1 MENVR
6 ESHATHESNFTG
18 IFGFS
23 VHTIPDSWRIQKFPF
38 WRADS
43 KSCGFVCRIHRIRV
57 DDSKP
62 KPERKNSGLK
72 NILIRVDGAW
82 ITHKPHSNPFEEGL
96 ILDTSTFESV
106 VFTMVYL
113 DLLVCLLNYKSF
125 FVDLIYLVTSIN
137 IYANWTRV
145 SRIFSLFQFCIG
157 WGRENYMKISKRM
170 HRFIVACV

>member
-1 MENVR
+1 M
-6 ESHATHESNFTG
+6 
-18 IFGFS
+18 
-23 VHTIPDSWRIQKFPF
+23 
-38 WRADS
+38 
-43 KSCGFVCRIHRIRV
+43 
-57 DDSKP
+57 
-62 KPERKNSGLK
+62 
-72 NILIRVDGAW
+72 DGAW
-82 ITHKPHSNPFEEGL
+82 ITHEPHSNPFEEGL

>member
-23 VHTIPDSWRIQKFPF
+23 VHTSTIPDSWRIQKFPF

-62 KPERKNSGLK
+62 KLERKNSGLK
-72 NILIRVDGAW
+72 NIRIRMDGA
-82 ITHKPHSNPFEEGL
+82 
-96 ILDTSTFESV
+96 
-106 VFTMVYL
+106 
-113 DLLVCLLNYKSF
+113 
-125 FVDLIYLVTSIN
+125 
-137 IYANWTRV
+137 
-145 SRIFSLFQFCIG
+145 
-157 WGRENYMKISKRM
+157 
-170 HRFIVACV
+170 

>member
-18 IFGFS
+18 IYGFS

-43 KSCGFVCRIHRIRV
+43 KSCGFVCRIHRIPV

-72 NILIRVDGAW
+72 NIRIRMDGAW
-82 ITHKPHSNPFEEGL
+82 ITHKPHSNPFEDGL

-106 VFTMVYL
+106 VFRMVYL
-113 DLLVCLLNYKSF
+113 GLLVCLLNYKSLLCWLTWWQ
-125 FVDLIYLVTSIN
+125 VLKYTIVWNTNVLAIEGSIAREALRMEVN
-137 IYANWTRV
+137 IVRW
-145 SRIFSLFQFCIG
+145 S
-157 WGRENYMKISKRM
+157 GRK
-170 HRFIVACV
+170 